1 MRTSSF
7 SPGVLI
13 SIEGDRFTLIDEC
26 SIEGEPHWALR
37 NESGVFAGY
46 KSKSELEYLYDVSQT
61 LVFVRVEDEQLTPK
75 KRKRVQLIA
84 DLPEGRRKRRIF
96 RRRLI
101 EEVTRHATTG
111 CTSQIHGY
119 VERNGRKQAVTVLAH
134 IVTEAARK
142 VGLEVYGEARS
153 CSVATYY
160 RYCAL
165 DPENLDGVFENRGN
179 HNQLDPRVK
188 QLMKRVMGTLLEA
201 AKFRK
206 KRGNKPVLTMRE
218 IMVAV
223 LDGLKALRAANSDC
237 GTSSVQKS
245 LDAETQSS
253 EMASHK
259 KGPLRMPSPATFY
272 NIYNTFPARSRDVA
286 KYGLTRARSM
296 YRRPG
301 ELVHVDAPLSCLQ
314 FDETPLP
321 LFVVDEVHQI
331 PLGRPWLAFHVDE
344 YSDAIVGFFFGFEPP
359 GDLVIAATTRHA
371 CSMKGYVRQEY
382 PDIDKPYLMGG
393 IGRHF
398 TFDNSL
404 QALGRSIE
412 SMTLQ
417 LDCGYNFTPSR
428 SPWVKGLVE
437 GTFDIVNDTFLRE
450 MPGYVLPLR
459 DKIDK
464 HDYDP
469 QKNAVIGFR
478 HLLWLWHHWLL
489 TIHHALAPRTGIKAS
504 INDRWLEGIR
514 HIKPTFLDRSSDLN
528 LVFGIERK
536 GRWTLDHRGVV
547 YEGLRYYSDGLDILR
562 SKRGASQEV
571 RVKVNPLD
579 LLWIHVWDDG
589 EELWVPAKAR
599 EEHYAKGLDLHCH
612 KLIRRHAVQMTGRDD
627 LEAWVEAHAGLQHL
641 IQNALPDALS
651 IGIQSKIARA
661 IGVNTANLFRNMQHD
676 GSLIVPPGSPPDLP
690 LHPLR
695 PMNDTFISNAS
706 AAEPTSQ
713 KPRPIP
719 QFKADSSLGN
729 AD

>member
-13 SIEGDRFTLIDEC
+13 SIEGERFVLIEEC
-26 SIEGEPHWALR
+26 AIEGEPHWALR
-37 NESGVFAGY
+37 NESGVFVGY

-61 LVFVRVEDEQLTPK
+61 LVFVHVEDEQLTPK
-75 KRKRVQLIA
+75 KQKRVQLIA

-101 EEVTRHATTG
+101 EEVTRHATSG
-111 CTSQIHGY
+111 CTSQTHGY
-119 VERNGRKQAVTVLAH
+119 VERNGRRQVVTVLAH
-134 IVTEAARK
+134 IVSEAARK
-142 VGLEVYGEARS
+142 IGLEVYGEARS

-160 RYCAL
+160 RYCER
-165 DPENLDGVFENRGN
+165 DSENLDGDFENRGH

-218 IMVAV
+218 IMVRV
-223 LDGLKALRAANSDC
+223 LDGLKVLRAANSAD

-245 LDAETQSS
+245 VDAETQSK
-253 EMASHK
+253 EMGQK
-259 KGPLRMPSPATFY
+259 KDPFRMPSRATFY

-286 KYGLTRARSM
+286 RHGLTRARSM

-301 ELVHVDAPLSCLQ
+301 ELVEVEAPLSCLQ
-314 FDETPLP
+314 FDETRLP
-321 LFVVDEVHQI
+321 LFVVDEVRQI

-344 YSDAIVGFFFGFEPP
+344 YCDAVVGFYLGFEPP

-398 TFDNSL
+398 TFDNTLHAHSH
-404 QALGRSIE
+404 SIGG
-412 SMTLQ
+412 MTLQ
-417 LDCGYNFTPSR
+417 LDCAYDFTPSR

-437 GTFDIVNDTFLRE
+437 RTFDIVNDTFLRE
-450 MPGYVLPLR
+450 MPGYVLPYR
-459 DKIDK
+459 DMIDK

-469 QKNAVIGFR
+469 QKNAVVGFR

-489 TIHHALAPRTGIKAS
+489 TIYHALAPRAGIKAS

-514 HIKPTFLDRSSDLN
+514 HIKPTFLDRGSDLN
-528 LVFGIERK
+528 FVFGIERK

-562 SKRGASQEV
+562 SKRGASQQV
-571 RVKVNPLD
+571 RVRVNPVD

-589 EELWVPAKAR
+589 DELWIPAKAR

-612 KLIRRHAVQMTGRDD
+612 RLIRRRAVQLTGRDD
-627 LEAWVEAHAGLQHL
+627 LEAWIEACGNLQHL
-641 IQNALPDALS
+641 IQSALPDALS
-651 IGIQSKIARA
+651 IAVQSKIARA
-661 IGVNTANLFRNMQHD
+661 IGVNTAYLLRNMQHD
-676 GSLIVPPGSPPDLP
+676 GTLIVPPGSPPDLP

-695 PMNDTFISNAS
+695 PMNDICISTTS
-706 AAEPTSQ
+706 AAEPASP
-713 KPRPIP
+713 KRRPIP
-719 QFKADSSLGN
+719 QFKADSSLGSS
-729 AD
+729 D